1 VDDTREVVMF
11 GKKGIQ
17 IDPALMEKVK
27 AAASKA
33 GYASVDEYVAHVL
46 ERELSRTDDASND
59 EDVKKKLEGLG
70 YIS

>member
-1 VDDTREVVMF
+1 MF

-17 IDPALMEKVK
+17 LDPALMERVR
-27 AAASKA
+27 AAAAKA
-33 GYASVDEYVAHVL
+33 GYASPDEFVAHVL
-46 ERELSRTDDASND
+46 EKELSHSDDASND

>member
-1 VDDTREVVMF
+1 MF
-11 GKKGIQ
+11 NDKKVSLEKELWERVKRFA
-17 IDPALMEKVK
+17 AL
-27 AAASKA
+27 A
-33 GYASVDEYVAHVL
+33 GYSSPDEFVAHVL

>member
-1 VDDTREVVMF
+1 MF

-17 IDPALMEKVK
+17 LDPALMEKVK
-27 AAASKA
+27 AAAAKA
-33 GYASVDEYVAHVL
+33 GYASVDEYIAHVL